1 MEALT
6 AVSQHDFERSMA
18 SLHDAMLDDAH
29 WPATSALI
37 DKACGIKGSALV
49 VGKGRSQ
56 TDGQIFLARLCRR
69 GERYP
74 ECERWY
80 FDLYYPWDGRV
91 PRVAQLPD
99 SRLVP
104 VTELYTDQELK
115 NSAAYNEGLLRGGY
129 QHGLNVRLDGPD
141 GSSIVWTL
149 AESTERGGWG
159 SAQIEMI
166 ERLLPRIR
174 QYVQVRRALAGAEA
188 LGASLADLLDSTRVG
203 VIHLDQRGGIVEAND
218 RARGILRRGDGLFD
232 QDGFLRARQPADHTR
247 LETLLAGALRTHGS
261 EAAASDSMTIRRP
274 PGVPRLVVHIKPV
287 DDRRL
292 EFGLRHVAAL
302 VLVVDAGSPPR
313 LDAKLVAEALGLTPA
328 ESQVAVMLSEGRTV
342 RDIAMATGRQEGTV
356 YILLKRAYKKLGISR
371 QVDLVRLVLPLAD
384 VSALRR

>member
-6 AVSQHDFERSMA
+6 AVSQHDFDRILT

-29 WPATSALI
+29 WPATSLLI
-37 DKACGIKGSALV
+37 DEACGIRGNALV

-56 TDGQIFLARLCRR
+56 ADGQIFLARFCYHGQRHKDR
-69 GERYP
+69 EQ
-74 ECERWY
+74 WY
-80 FDLYYPWDGRV
+80 FDLYYPWDERV

-104 VTELYTDQELK
+104 ITELYTDQELK
-115 NSAAYNEGLLRGGY
+115 NSAAYNEALPRGGY

-141 GSSIVWTL
+141 GTSIVWTL
-149 AESTERGGWG
+149 ADSTERGGWG
-159 SAQIEMI
+159 SGQIEMI
-166 ERLLPRIR
+166 ERLLPHIR

-188 LGASLADLLDSTRVG
+188 LGASLAELLDSTHVG

-232 QDGFLRARQPADHTR
+232 QEGFLRARQPADHAW

-261 EAAASDSMTIRRP
+261 EAATSGSMTIRRP

-292 EFGLRHVAAL
+292 DFGLCRVAAL
-302 VLVVDAGSPPR
+302 VLVVDAGIPPR
-313 LDAKLVAEALGLTPA
+313 QDAKLVAEALGLTPA

-342 RDIAMATGRQEGTV
+342 RDIAMATSRQEGTV
-356 YILLKRAYKKLGISR
+356 HVLIKRACKKLGISR

-384 VSALRR
+384 VSVLRR